1 MGEPRSSPEDV
12 VAVPLNVQF
21 TLEHHIIPDGTS
33 SIVELTIKAEFTV
46 PTDGAPHLAEGVIVE
61 IASRLTGKP
70 LEEVRRV
77 LVDQSLQN
85 LFMSDIARPDEQEPP
100 SG

>member
-1 MGEPRSSPEDV
+1 
-12 VAVPLNVQF
+12 VQF
-21 TLEHHIIPDGTS
+21 VLEHHIIPDGIS
-33 SIVELTIKAEFTV
+33 SIVQLTIKAEFTV

-70 LEEVRRV
+70 QEEVQRI

-85 LFMSDIARPDEQEPP
+85 LFMSDIRRPDEESP
-100 SG
+100 G